1 MLPVNYAKLWIWTYV
16 LKIPNLL
23 TPAWDEIFWKW
34 VYLGPHA
41 KFQYFETEIATF
53 VGISKKLLLFYW
65 KCCISWEAY
74 KFAAFS
80 INYVKL
86 KRFNQL
92 LQAQFIVANILVS
105 LNYLNLLRG
114 HSKSLFAQDF
124 QDLTPLPPCL
134 PLFIF
139 KHPFPPKGI
148 FVLARTLP
156 LPLILFMKP
165 PQFYWQ
171 FYYQINHQLLLNHL
185 FFE

>member
-23 TPAWDEIFWKW
+23 APAWDEIFWKW

-86 KRFNQL
+86 KHFNQL

-124 QDLTPLPPCL
+124 QDLTPLSPCL

-139 KHPFPPKGI
+139 KHPFPPKV
-148 FVLARTLP
+148 FSFWLELSLSP
-156 LPLILFMKP
+156 LFCLWNPHNFIGNFITK
-165 PQFYWQ
+165 
-171 FYYQINHQLLLNHL
+171 
-185 FFE
+185 